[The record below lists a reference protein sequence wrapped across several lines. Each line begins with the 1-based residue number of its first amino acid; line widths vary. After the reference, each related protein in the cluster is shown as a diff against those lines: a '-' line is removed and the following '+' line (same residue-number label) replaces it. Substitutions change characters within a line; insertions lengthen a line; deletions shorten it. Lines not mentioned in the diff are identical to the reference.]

1 MERVSMYMR
10 APEVSDG
17 LAGKVS
23 LLKCPFGTPAFAS
36 PAEVLSLML
45 SVSVLLG
52 IVSEN
57 LGLW

>member
-1 MERVSMYMR
+1 
-10 APEVSDG
+10 
-17 LAGKVS
+17 
-23 LLKCPFGTPAFAS
+23 LKCPFGTPAFAS